1 MGSGS
6 KGQAECMAYAIAR
19 ALIKI
24 NPEHES
30 ILHNFGLVGHDS
42 RKK

>member
-1 MGSGS
+1 MGF
-6 KGQAECMAYAIAR
+6 ALAR

-24 NPEHES
+24 NPEHKEA
-30 ILHNFGLVGHDS
+30 LYYFGLVGYDY